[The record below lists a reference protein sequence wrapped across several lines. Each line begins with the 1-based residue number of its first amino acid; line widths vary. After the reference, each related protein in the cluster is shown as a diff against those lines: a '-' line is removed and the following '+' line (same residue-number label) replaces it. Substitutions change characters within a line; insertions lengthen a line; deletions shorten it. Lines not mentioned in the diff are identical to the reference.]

1 MRRLCAPVRIALI
14 WCLALLLLDLAV
26 PAAAQS
32 PDLTAV
38 ERQWIAE
45 HPVLRVVV
53 VRDEE
58 PLYTLG
64 DGKGPPQGFGVDL
77 LSAVARRAG
86 LELQYH
92 AVDNVRQAMAE
103 LAAGRADVTP
113 MAAPSPERLKILSF
127 PGAFVAAEQVIV
139 SRNDVGDVSSAQNF
153 AGRRVA
159 IVDGT
164 AIADRVVAE
173 FPHANY
179 VHAAT
184 RLEAYR
190 AIADGR
196 ADLAPGWLQDA
207 VYTIEANLLSN
218 LQVKR
223 SEGAAVSSFGP
234 AVPLREPV
242 LSGILAKGIA
252 SLSVAE
258 RSDAARRWLPSGVD
272 SAWVKGQPQL
282 TDAER
287 AWVQR
292 EGTIRLGYDEHFA
305 PFTSRGALDTFNGL
319 GADMVRLAADKVGL
333 RVIEQRGGS
342 FADVYDAARN
352 GRLDIVVGMART
364 EARRADF
371 EFIGPFSTSPTAMV
385 MRSNDARRWN
395 EPDDIRGGT
404 LGLLREHFLIAQLH
418 SRRPALHLAVFGSQD
433 EVLQALD
440 DGRVDAAVGNGV
452 VVNQLIDQRYAG
464 RLHVTGVLRDGDSEL
479 YFGVPRAQPE
489 LARLLQKGLDA
500 ITPSEAAELQR
511 HWVFVSLQPGLK
523 WRDVLQ
529 WAVPTAVVAAL
540 GLALLASTNRRLRR
554 ANAAEHAARQAAEEA
569 TAARGR
575 FLSYLA
581 HELRGSLGGISS
593 GATLLRDNA
602 DASVRL
608 RLTDAM
614 KSSADGLQQLLET
627 TLAHER
633 MMATGV
639 ALQPTRVE
647 LAPWWERMMAPLR
660 LSAQAK
666 GLELLDDGPVSSLPL
681 TFDAVRLAQA
691 LTNVIGNAIKF
702 TPSGRIE
709 VRGIWNVADGE
720 LEVHVAD
727 SGPGITGAD
736 RAQIFVPYAQG
747 EAGRRAS
754 HGAGL
759 GLSIARGIVR
769 AMDGRIELAS
779 AAARGAEFV
788 IRVPLRP

>member
-1 MRRLCAPVRIALI
+1 MRRLSALVRFALL
-14 WCLALLLLDLAV
+14 WCPALLLGVAG
-26 PAAAQS
+26 PATAQ
-32 PDLTAV
+32 PTELGAV
-38 ERQWIAE
+38 ERQWIAD

-53 VRDEE
+53 IRDAE
-58 PLYTLG
+58 PLYSVG
-64 DGKGPPQGFGVDL
+64 DGKSPPQGFGIDL

-86 LELQYH
+86 LALEYH
-92 AVDNVRQAMAE
+92 AVDNEQRAMAE
-103 LAAGRADVTP
+103 LAAGRADLTP
-113 MAAPSPERLKILSF
+113 MVAPSAERLKILSF
-127 PGAFVAAEQVIV
+127 PGSFVAGEQVIV
-139 SRNDVGDVSSAQNF
+139 SRSDVGDVSSAQNF

-173 FPHANY
+173 FPNAHY

-190 AIADGR
+190 AISDGR

-218 LQVKR
+218 LRVKR
-223 SEGAAVSSFGP
+223 SDGAAVSSFGP

-258 RSDAARRWLPSGVD
+258 RSTAARRWLPSGVD
-272 SAWVKGQPQL
+272 SAWVTGKPTL

-292 EGTIRLGYDEHFA
+292 EGAIRLGYDEHFA

-319 GADMVRLAADKVGL
+319 GADMARLASEKVGL
-333 RVIEQRGGS
+333 RVIEQKGGS
-342 FADVYDAARN
+342 FADVYDAARR
-352 GRLDIVVGMART
+352 GQIDVVVGMART

-385 MRSNDARRWN
+385 MRSDDPRAWS
-395 EPDDIRGGT
+395 EPDDIHGGT

-418 SRRPALHLAVFGSQD
+418 SRRPALHLVVFDSQAAVM
-433 EVLQALD
+433 QALD
-440 DGRVDAAVGNGV
+440 DGRVDAAIGNGV

-479 YFGVPRAQPE
+479 YFGVPRTQPE

-523 WRDVLQ
+523 WRDVLK
-529 WAVPTAVVAAL
+529 WALPTVAAAAL
-540 GLALLASTNRRLRR
+540 GLALLAAANRRLRR
-554 ANAAEHAARQAAEEA
+554 AIAGEHAAREAAEEA
-569 TAARGR
+569 TAARGG

-581 HELRGSLGGISS
+581 HELRGTLGGISS

-602 DASVRL
+602 DAAMQS
-608 RLTDAM
+608 RLTEAM

-633 MMATGV
+633 VMAGG
-639 ALQPTRVE
+639 VE
-647 LAPWWERMMAPLR
+647 LAPARVDLEPWWSRMMAPLR

-666 GLELLDDGPVSSLPL
+666 GLELADEGPVSRTPL
-681 TFDAVRLAQA
+681 TFDAVRLSQA

-702 TPSGRIE
+702 VPAGRID

-727 SGPGITGAD
+727 DGPGITGAD

-747 EAGRRAS
+747 AAGRTANR
-754 HGAGL
+754 GAGL
-759 GLSIARGIVR
+759 GLSIAREIVR
-769 AMDGRIELAS
+769 AMGGQITLAP

-788 IRVPLRP
+788 IRVPLKA

>member
-1 MRRLCAPVRIALI
+1 MRGLSASVRIVLTC
-14 WCLALLLLDLAV
+14 CLALLLGAAGAQGNEFS
-26 PAAAQS
+26 PA
-32 PDLTAV
+32 
-38 ERQWIAE
+38 ERQWIAA

-58 PLYTLG
+58 PLYSIG
-64 DGKGPPQGFGVDL
+64 DGKSPPQGFGIDL
-77 LSAVARRAG
+77 LSAVARRTGIA
-86 LELQYH
+86 LDYH
-92 AVDNVRQAMAE
+92 AVDNTRQAMAE
-103 LAAGRADVTP
+103 LADGRADLTP
-113 MAAPSPERLKILSF
+113 MAAPSPERLKTLSF

-139 SRNDVGDVSSAQNF
+139 SRSDVGDVSTAQNF

-173 FPHANY
+173 FPAANY

-196 ADLAPGWLQDA
+196 ADLAPGWLQEA
-207 VYTIEANLLSN
+207 VFTIEANLLTN
-218 LQVKR
+218 LRIKHMD
-223 SEGAAVSSFGP
+223 GAAVSAFGP
-234 AVPLREPV
+234 GVTRREP
-242 LSGILAKGIA
+242 LLADILAKGIA
-252 SLSVAE
+252 ELSLGE
-258 RSDAARRWLPSGVD
+258 RDAAARRWLPAGVD
-272 SAWVKGQPQL
+272 SPWVEGKASL
-282 TDAER
+282 TEAER

-292 EGTIRLGYDEHFA
+292 AGAIRLGYDEHFA

-333 RVIEQRGGS
+333 RVVAQHGGS
-342 FADVYDAARN
+342 FADVYGAALT
-352 GRLDIVVGMART
+352 GRIDVVVGMART
-364 EARRADF
+364 ESRRADF

-385 MRSNDARRWN
+385 MRSDDPRRWS

-418 SRRPALHLAVFGSQD
+418 SRRPALHLVVFDSQD
-433 EVLQALD
+433 AVLGALD
-440 DGRVDAAVGNGV
+440 DGRVDAAIGNGV

-464 RLHVTGVLRDGDSEL
+464 RLRVTGVLRDGASEL

-500 ITPSEAAELQR
+500 ITPAEAAELQR
-511 HWVFVSLQPGLK
+511 HWLFVSLQPGLK
-523 WRDVLQ
+523 WRDVLK
-529 WAVPTAVVAAL
+529 WALPVLVAVAL
-540 GLALLASTNRRLRR
+540 GLALLAATNRRLRR

-575 FLSYLA
+575 FVSYLA
-581 HELRGSLGGISS
+581 HELRGSLGGISA
-593 GATLLRDNA
+593 GAGLLRDNA
-602 DASVRL
+602 DPAVQV

-614 KSSADGLQQLLET
+614 KASADGLQQLLET
-627 TLAHER
+627 TLGHER
-633 MMATGV
+633 MMAGGIELAPV
-639 ALQPTRVE
+639 RVE

-666 GLELLDDGPVSSLPL
+666 GLELLEDAPVSQAPL

-702 TPSGRIE
+702 TPAGRVE
-709 VRGIWNVADGE
+709 VRGIWSVADGE

-727 SGPGITGAD
+727 SGPGIAGAD
-736 RAQIFVPYAQG
+736 RAQVFVPYVQG
-747 EAGRRAS
+747 TAGRSSR

-759 GLSIARGIVR
+759 GLSIAREIVR
-769 AMDGRIELAS
+769 AMGGEIALAP
-779 AAARGAEFV
+779 AAGRGAEFV
-788 IRVPLRP
+788 IRVPLAR

>member
-1 MRRLCAPVRIALI
+1 MRGLRAPVRIALT
-14 WCLALLLLDLAV
+14 WCLALLAS
-26 PAAAQS
+26 AATPVSAQTAG
-32 PDLTAV
+32 LTV
-38 ERQWIAE
+38 TEQQWVAA
-45 HPVLRVVV
+45 HPVLQVVV

-58 PLYTLG
+58 PLYSVG
-64 DGKGPPQGFGVDL
+64 DGKSAPQGFGIDL
-77 LSAVARRAG
+77 LSAVAHRAG
-86 LELQYH
+86 LALDYH
-92 AVDNVRQAMAE
+92 TVDNVGQAMAE
-103 LAAGRADVTP
+103 LASGRADLTP
-113 MAAPSPERLKILSF
+113 MAAPSPERLKMLSF

-139 SRNDVGDVSSAQNF
+139 ARSDVGDISSAQNF

-164 AIADRVVAE
+164 AITDRVVAE
-173 FPHANY
+173 FPDANF

-218 LQVKR
+218 LRVKR
-223 SEGAAVSSFGP
+223 SEGAAVGSFGP
-234 AVPLREPV
+234 AVTQREPV
-242 LSGILAKGIA
+242 LSAILAKGIA
-252 SLSVAE
+252 SLSAAE
-258 RSDAARRWLPSGVD
+258 RNDAARRWLPLGVD
-272 SAWVKGQPQL
+272 SAWVKGKAQL
-282 TDAER
+282 TDSER
-287 AWVQR
+287 AWIQR
-292 EGTIRLGYDEHFA
+292 AGAIRLGYDEHFA

-333 RVIEQRGGS
+333 RVIAQRGGT

-352 GRLDIVVGMART
+352 GQLDVIVGMART

-385 MRSNDARRWN
+385 MRSDDPRTWS

-418 SRRPALHLAVFGSQD
+418 SRRPALHLAVFDSQE
-433 EVLQALD
+433 EVLHALD
-440 DGRVDAAVGNGV
+440 DGRVDAAIGNGV

-464 RLHVTGVLRDGDSEL
+464 RLRVAGVMRNGDSEL

-511 HWVFVSLQPGLK
+511 HWVFVSLQPGLR
-523 WRDVLQ
+523 WRDVLK
-529 WAVPTAVVAAL
+529 WALPATVAAAF
-540 GLALLASTNRRLRR
+540 GLALLAVANRRLRR
-554 ANAAEHAARQAAEEA
+554 ANAGEHAAREAAEQA

-581 HELRGSLGGISS
+581 HELRGSLGGISA
-593 GATLLRDNA
+593 GAAMLRDTT
-602 DASVRL
+602 DPSL
-608 RLTDAM
+608 QHRLTDAM
-614 KSSADGLQQLLET
+614 KASADGLQQLLET

-633 MMATGV
+633 TMAGGIE
-639 ALQPTRVE
+639 LQPAPTE
-647 LAPWWERMMAPLR
+647 LRPWWNQMMAPLR

-666 GLELLDDGPVSSLPL
+666 GLELRDEAPASELPL
-681 TFDAVRLAQA
+681 DFDAVRLAQA

-702 TPSGRIE
+702 TPSGA
-709 VRGIWNVADGE
+709 VDVKASWSAADGV
-720 LEVHVAD
+720 LRVRVID
-727 SGPGITGAD
+727 SGPGIAAHD

-747 EAGRRAS
+747 EAGRSAS
-754 HGAGL
+754 RGAGL
-759 GLSIARGIVR
+759 GLSITREILR
-769 AMDGRIELAS
+769 AMGGEIALAP
-779 AAARGAEFV
+779 AAAQGAEFV
-788 IRVPLRP
+788 VRVPLRA

>member
-1 MRRLCAPVRIALI
+1 MSRLRAPVRFALI
-14 WCLALLLLDLAV
+14 WCLALLLGVAG
-26 PAAAQS
+26 PASAQ
-32 PDLTAV
+32 PELTVV
-38 ERQWIAE
+38 ERQWIAA
-45 HPVLRVVV
+45 HPVLHVVV
-53 VRDEE
+53 VRDAE
-58 PLYTLG
+58 PLYSVG
-64 DGKGPPQGFGVDL
+64 DGKSPPQGFGIDL

-86 LELQYH
+86 LTLEYH
-92 AVDNVRQAMAE
+92 AVDNVRQAME
-103 LAAGRADVTP
+103 DLAAGRADLTP
-113 MAAPSPERLKILSF
+113 MFAPSPERLKILSF
-127 PGAFVAAEQVIV
+127 PGTFVAGEQVIV
-139 SRNDVGDVSSAQNF
+139 SRSDVGDVSSAQNF

-173 FPHANY
+173 FPNANY
-179 VHAAT
+179 VHTAT
-184 RLEAYR
+184 RLEAYH

-218 LQVKR
+218 LRVKR
-223 SEGAAVSSFGP
+223 SDGAAVSSFGP
-234 AVPLREPV
+234 AVTLHQPV

-272 SAWVKGQPQL
+272 SAWVTGKATL
-282 TDAER
+282 TEAER

-292 EGTIRLGYDEHFA
+292 EGAIRLGYDEHFA

-333 RVIEQRGGS
+333 RVIAQKGGT

-352 GRLDIVVGMART
+352 GQIDVVVGMART

-371 EFIGPFSTSPTAMV
+371 EFIGPFFTSPTAMV
-385 MRSNDARRWN
+385 MRSDDPRSWS

-418 SRRPALHLAVFGSQD
+418 SRRPALRMVVFASQD
-433 EVLQALD
+433 DVLRALD
-440 DGRVDAAVGNGV
+440 DGRVDAAIGNGV
-452 VVNQLIDQRYAG
+452 VVNQLIDERYAG
-464 RLHVTGVLRDGDSEL
+464 RLHVTGVLHDGDSEL
-479 YFGVPRAQPE
+479 YFGVPHAQPE

-529 WAVPTAVVAAL
+529 WALPTVAIAAL
-540 GLALLASTNRRLRR
+540 GLALLTVTNRRLRR
-554 ANAAEHAARQAAEEA
+554 ANAAEHAARETAEEA

-575 FLSYLA
+575 FLTYLA
-581 HELRGSLGGISS
+581 HELRGTLGGISS
-593 GATLLRDNA
+593 GAALLRDNA
-602 DASVRL
+602 DPAIQS

-614 KSSADGLQQLLET
+614 QSSADGLQQLLET

-633 MMATGV
+633 MMAAGV
-639 ALQPTRVE
+639 DLSPGRVE
-647 LAPWWERMMAPLR
+647 LEPWWGQMMAPLR

-666 GLELLDDGPVSSLPL
+666 GLELVDEGPQARAPL
-681 TFDAVRLAQA
+681 YFDAVRLAQA

-702 TPSGRIE
+702 TPSGRVD

-736 RAQIFVPYAQG
+736 RAQLFVPYAQG
-747 EAGRRAS
+747 EAGRSANR
-754 HGAGL
+754 GAGL
-759 GLSIARGIVR
+759 GLSIAREILR
-769 AMDGRIELAS
+769 AMGGQLTLAP

-788 IRVPLRP
+788 IRVPLQA

>member
-1 MRRLCAPVRIALI
+1 MRGLCAPARIALT
-14 WCLALLLLDLAV
+14 WCLALLLGVAG
-26 PAAAQS
+26 PATAQ
-32 PDLTAV
+32 PAEPTAV
-38 ERQWIAE
+38 ERQWIAD

-58 PLYTLG
+58 PLYSVG
-64 DGKGPPQGFGVDL
+64 DGRSAPEGFGIDL

-86 LELQYH
+86 LALAYH
-92 AVDNVRQAMAE
+92 AVDNSGQAMAE
-103 LAAGRADVTP
+103 LAAGRADLTP

-127 PGAFVAAEQVIV
+127 PGTFVAAEQVIV
-139 SRNDVGDVSSAQNF
+139 SRSDVGDVSSAQNF

-164 AIADRVVAE
+164 AIADRIVAE
-173 FPHANY
+173 FPNARF
-179 VHAAT
+179 VHAPT

-190 AIADGR
+190 AVADGR

-207 VYTIEANLLSN
+207 VYTIEANLLAN
-218 LQVKR
+218 LRVRR

-234 AVPLREPV
+234 AVTLREPV
-242 LSGILAKGIA
+242 LSAILAKGIA

-258 RSDAARRWLPSGVD
+258 RADAARRWLPSGVD
-272 SAWVKGQPQL
+272 SAWVKGKPPL

-292 EGTIRLGYDEHFA
+292 AGVIRLGYDEHFA

-333 RVIEQRGGS
+333 RVVAQKGS
-342 FADVYDAARN
+342 TFADAYNAARS
-352 GRLDIVVGMART
+352 GQVDVVVGMART
-364 EARRADF
+364 EGRRADF

-385 MRSNDARRWN
+385 MRSDDSRHWS

-418 SRRPALHLAVFGSQD
+418 SRRPGLHLVVFGSQD
-433 EVLQALD
+433 EVMQALD
-440 DGRVDAAVGNGV
+440 DGRVDAAIGNGV

-464 RLHVTGVLRDGDSEL
+464 RLRVAGVMRDGDSEL

-523 WRDVLQ
+523 WRDVLK
-529 WAVPTAVVAAL
+529 WALPTLAAVAL

-575 FLSYLA
+575 FLTYLA
-581 HELRGSLGGISS
+581 HELRGTLGGISA

-602 DASVRL
+602 EPAIQA

-614 KSSADGLQQLLET
+614 KTSADGLQDLLET
-627 TLAHER
+627 TLGHER

-639 ALQPTRVE
+639 DLQAARVD
-647 LAPWWERMMAPLR
+647 LGAWWERMMAPLH
-660 LSAQAK
+660 LSAEAK
-666 GLELLDDGPVSSLPL
+666 GLELLDDGPVSGVPL
-681 TFDAVRLAQA
+681 NFDPIRLAQA

-702 TPSGRIE
+702 TPAGRVA
-709 VRGIWNVADGE
+709 VRGIWNVADGD
-720 LEVHVAD
+720 LEVHVVD
-727 SGPGITGAD
+727 NGPGITGAD
-736 RAQIFVPYAQG
+736 RTRLFEPYAQG
-747 EAGRRAS
+747 EAGRSTNR
-754 HGAGL
+754 GAGL
-759 GLSIARGIVR
+759 GLSIAREIVR
-769 AMDGRIELAS
+769 AMGGEIGLAPV
-779 AAARGAEFV
+779 AARGAEFV
-788 IRVPLRP
+788 VRVPLRV

>member
-1 MRRLCAPVRIALI
+1 MRRLRALVRIASI
-14 WCLALLLLDLAV
+14 CCLALLLGAAG
-26 PAAAQS
+26 PAGAQA

-45 HPVLRVVV
+45 HPVLHVVV

-58 PLYTLG
+58 PLYSVG
-64 DGKGPPQGFGVDL
+64 DGKSPPQGFGIDL

-86 LELQYH
+86 LALEYH
-92 AVDNVRQAMAE
+92 AVDNVGQAMAE
-103 LAAGRADVTP
+103 LAAGRADLTP
-113 MAAPSPERLKILSF
+113 MAAPSPQRLKTLSY

-139 SRNDVGDVSSAQNF
+139 SRSDVGDVSTSQNF

-173 FPHANY
+173 FPNANY

-207 VYTIEANLLSN
+207 VYTIESNLLANLR
-218 LQVKR
+218 VKR

-234 AVPLREPV
+234 AVTLREPV
-242 LSGILAKGIA
+242 LSGILAKGIGA
-252 SLSVAE
+252 LSVAE

-272 SAWVKGQPQL
+272 SAWVKGKPVL
-282 TDAER
+282 TEAER

-292 EGTIRLGYDEHFA
+292 EGAIRLGYDEHFA

-333 RVIEQRGGS
+333 RVIAQKGGT

-352 GRLDIVVGMART
+352 GQIDVVVGMART

-371 EFIGPFSTSPTAMV
+371 EFIGPFYTSPTAMV
-385 MRSNDARRWN
+385 MRSNDPRRWS

-418 SRRPALHLAVFGSQD
+418 SRRPALPLAVFASQD
-433 EVLQALD
+433 EVMSALD
-440 DGRVDAAVGNGV
+440 AGHIDAAVGNGV

-489 LARLLQKGLDA
+489 LARLLQKGMES
-500 ITPSEAAELQR
+500 ITPSEAAEVQR
-511 HWVFVSLQPGLK
+511 HWVFVSLQPGLR

-529 WAVPTAVVAAL
+529 WALPTVAIAAF
-540 GLALLASTNRRLRR
+540 GLALLAFTNRRLRR
-554 ANAAEHAARQAAEEA
+554 ANAAEHAAREAAEEA

-575 FLSYLA
+575 FLTYLA
-581 HELRGSLGGISS
+581 HELRGTLGGIAA
-593 GATLLRDNA
+593 GATLLSDNV
-602 DASVRL
+602 DAATQA
-608 RLTDAM
+608 RLTAAM

-627 TLAHER
+627 TLGHER
-633 MMATGV
+633 MMAAGIDLHPARV
-639 ALQPTRVE
+639 ALE
-647 LAPWWERMMAPLR
+647 DWWAQMMAPLR
-660 LSAQAK
+660 LSAQGK
-666 GLELLDDGPVSSLPL
+666 GLELRDEAPVARAPL
-681 TFDAVRLAQA
+681 HFDAVRLAQA

-702 TPSGRIE
+702 TPSGRVE

-720 LEVHVAD
+720 LEVHVSD
-727 SGPGITGAD
+727 NGPGITGAD
-736 RAQIFVPYAQG
+736 RAQLFVPYAQG
-747 EAGRRAS
+747 EAGRNAS
-754 HGAGL
+754 RGAGL
-759 GLSIARGIVR
+759 GLSIAREIVR
-769 AMDGRIELAS
+769 AMGGQLALAPS
-779 AAARGAEFV
+779 TGRGAEFV
-788 IRVPLRP
+788 VRVPLGA

>member
-1 MRRLCAPVRIALI
+1 MRGTVRIALT
-14 WCLALLLLDLAV
+14 WCLALLPGVAGPAHAQTTDLSV
-26 PAAAQS
+26 
-32 PDLTAV
+32 V
-38 ERQWIAE
+38 ERQWIVD
-45 HPVLRVVV
+45 HPVLRVVI

-58 PLYTLG
+58 PLYSVG
-64 DGKGPPQGFGVDL
+64 DGPSAPQGFGIDL

-86 LELQYH
+86 LALKYH
-92 AVDNVRQAMAE
+92 TVDHVSQAMAE
-103 LAAGRADVTP
+103 LAAGQADVTP
-113 MAAPSPERLKILSF
+113 MADPSPERLKSLSF
-127 PGAFVAAEQVIV
+127 PGVFVAAEQVIV
-139 SRNDVGDVSSAQNF
+139 SRSDVGDVSSAQNF

-173 FPHANY
+173 FPNANF
-179 VHAAT
+179 VHAQS

-207 VYTIEANLLSN
+207 VYTIEANLLAN
-218 LQVKR
+218 LRVKR
-223 SEGAAVSSFGP
+223 SDGAAVTSFGP
-234 AVPLREPV
+234 AVTRREPV

-252 SLSVAE
+252 SLSTAE

-272 SAWVKGQPQL
+272 SAWVKGKPAL
-282 TDAER
+282 TEAER

-292 EGTIRLGYDEHFA
+292 AGVVRLGYDEHFA
-305 PFTSRGALDTFNGL
+305 PFTSRGALDSFNGL

-333 RVIEQRGGS
+333 RVIAQKGGT
-342 FADVYDAARN
+342 FADAYDAARN
-352 GRLDIVVGMART
+352 GQVDVVVGMART

-371 EFIGPFSTSPTAMV
+371 EFIGPFSTSPTAMA
-385 MRSNDARRWN
+385 MRSGDVRQWR

-418 SRRPALHLAVFGSQD
+418 SRRPALHLVVFSSQD
-433 EVLQALD
+433 EVMDALV
-440 DGRVDAAVGNGV
+440 DGRVDAAIGNGV

-500 ITPSEAAELQR
+500 ITPSEAAELRR

-529 WAVPTAVVAAL
+529 WALPAMAVAAL
-540 GLALLASTNRRLRR
+540 GLALLGLANRRLRR
-554 ANAAEHAARQAAEEA
+554 ANAAEHAARQAAEDA

-575 FLSYLA
+575 FLTYLA
-581 HELRGSLGGISS
+581 HELRGTLGGISA

-602 DASVRL
+602 DPAL
-608 RLTDAM
+608 QPRLTDAM
-614 KSSADGLQQLLET
+614 KASADGLQQLLET
-627 TLAHER
+627 TLGHER
-633 MMATGV
+633 MMASGV
-639 ALQPTRVE
+639 DLQPARVE
-647 LAPWWERMMAPLR
+647 LGPWWARMMAPLC

-666 GLELLDDGPVSSLPL
+666 GLELVDDGPVSSAPL

-691 LTNVIGNAIKF
+691 LTNVIANAIKF
-702 TPSGRIE
+702 TPSGRVE

-736 RAQIFVPYAQG
+736 RAQLFVPYAQG
-747 EAGRRAS
+747 AAGRTANR
-754 HGAGL
+754 GAGL
-759 GLSIARGIVR
+759 GLSIAREIVR
-769 AMDGRIELAS
+769 AMGGRIALAPETL
-779 AAARGAEFV
+779 RGAEFV
-788 IRVPLRP
+788 IQVPLRA

>member
-1 MRRLCAPVRIALI
+1 MRGLCAPVRIALT
-14 WCLALLLLDLAV
+14 WCLALLLGVAG
-26 PAAAQS
+26 PAAAQPMALS
-32 PDLTAV
+32 AV
-38 ERQWIAE
+38 ERQWIAD
-45 HPVLRVVV
+45 HPTLRVVV

-58 PLYTLG
+58 PLYAVG
-64 DGKGPPQGFGVDL
+64 DGKSPPQGFGIDL

-86 LELQYH
+86 FGLEYH

-103 LAAGRADVTP
+103 LADGRADLTP
-113 MAAPSPERLKILSF
+113 MAAPSPERLKTLSF
-127 PGAFVAAEQVIV
+127 PGTFVAAEQVIV
-139 SRNDVGDVSSAQNF
+139 SRSDVGDVSPAQNF

-164 AIADRVVAE
+164 AMADRIVAE
-173 FPHANY
+173 FAQANF
-179 VHAAT
+179 VHAST

-196 ADLAPGWLQDA
+196 ADLTLGWLQDA
-207 VYTIEANLLSN
+207 VYTIEANLLAN
-218 LQVKR
+218 LRVKR
-223 SEGAAVSSFGP
+223 SEGAGVTSFGP
-234 AVPLREPV
+234 AVTLREPV

-258 RSDAARRWLPSGVD
+258 RSGAARRWLPSGVD
-272 SAWVKGQPQL
+272 SAWVRGKPAL
-282 TDAER
+282 TEAER

-292 EGTIRLGYDEHFA
+292 AGAIRLGYDEHFA
-305 PFTSRGALDTFNGL
+305 PFTSRGVLDTFNGL

-333 RVIEQRGGS
+333 RVVAQRGGS
-342 FADVYDAARN
+342 FADAYDAARN
-352 GRLDIVVGMART
+352 GQIDVVVGMART

-385 MRSNDARRWN
+385 MRSDDSRRWS

-418 SRRPALHLAVFGSQD
+418 SRRPALHLVVFGSQD

-440 DGRVDAAVGNGV
+440 DGRVDAGIGNGV
-452 VVNQLIDQRYAG
+452 VVNRLIDQRYAG

-479 YFGVPRAQPE
+479 FFGVPRTQPE

-523 WRDVLQ
+523 WRDVLK
-529 WAVPTAVVAAL
+529 WALPIMAAAAL
-540 GLALLASTNRRLRR
+540 GLALLAAANRRLRR
-554 ANAAEHAARQAAEEA
+554 ANAGEHAARQVAEEA

-575 FLSYLA
+575 FLTYLA
-581 HELRGSLGGISS
+581 HELRGSLGGIAA

-602 DASVRL
+602 DPAVQA

-633 MMATGV
+633 MMASGV
-639 ALQPTRVE
+639 ELRHSRVE
-647 LAPWWERMMAPLR
+647 LEPWWGRMMAPLR
-660 LSAQAK
+660 LSAQVK
-666 GLELLDDGPVSSLPL
+666 GLDLRDEAPVSSVPL
-681 TFDAVRLAQA
+681 EFDAVRLAQA
-691 LTNVIGNAIKF
+691 LTNVIGNSIKF
-702 TPSGRIE
+702 TPSGRVE

-720 LEVHVAD
+720 LEVHVVD
-727 SGPGITGAD
+727 NGPGITGAD

-747 EAGRRAS
+747 EAGRSANR
-754 HGAGL
+754 GAGL
-759 GLSIARGIVR
+759 GLSIAREIVR
-769 AMDGRIELAS
+769 AMGGRIALAP
-779 AAARGAEFV
+779 ATGRGAEFV
-788 IRVPLRP
+788 VAVPLRA

>member
-14 WCLALLLLDLAV
+14 WCLALMLLGV
-26 PAAAQS
+26 AAPVSAQPS
-32 PDLTAV
+32 DLTPI
-38 ERQWIAE
+38 EQKWIAG

-53 VRDEE
+53 VRDAE
-58 PLYTLG
+58 PLYSVG
-64 DGKGPPQGFGVDL
+64 DGKSPPQGFGIDL

-86 LELQYH
+86 LTLEYH

-103 LAAGRADVTP
+103 LADGRADLTP

-127 PGAFVAAEQVIV
+127 PGSFVAGEQVIV
-139 SRNDVGDVSSAQNF
+139 SRSDVGDVSSAQSF

-184 RLEAYR
+184 RLDAYR

-218 LQVKR
+218 LRVRR
-223 SEGAAVSSFGP
+223 SDGAAVSSFGP
-234 AVPLREPV
+234 AVTLREPV

-272 SAWVKGQPQL
+272 SAWVDGKPQL

-319 GADMVRLAADKVGL
+319 GADMVRLAAAKVGL
-333 RVIEQRGGS
+333 RVIAQRGGT
-342 FADVYDAARN
+342 FADVYEAARD
-352 GRLDIVVGMART
+352 GQIDVVVGMART

-385 MRSNDARRWN
+385 MRSDDPRRWS

-404 LGLLREHFLIAQLH
+404 LGLLREHFLIPQLR
-418 SRRPALHLAVFGSQD
+418 SRRPALHLAAFASQED
-433 EVLQALD
+433 VLQALD
-440 DGRVDAAVGNGV
+440 DGRVDAAIGNGV
-452 VVNQLIDQRYAG
+452 VVDQLIDQRYAG

-479 YFGVPRAQPE
+479 YFGVPRRQPE

-523 WRDVLQ
+523 WRDVLK
-529 WAVPTAVVAAL
+529 WTLPTLAVVAL

-554 ANAAEHAARQAAEEA
+554 ANAAEHAAREAAEEA

-575 FLSYLA
+575 FLSYVA
-581 HELRGSLGGISS
+581 HELRGALGGISA
-593 GATLLRDNA
+593 GAALLRDNA
-602 DASVRL
+602 DPAVQA

-614 KSSADGLQQLLET
+614 QTSADGLQQLLET
-627 TLAHER
+627 TLSHER
-633 MMATGV
+633 MMTAGIP
-639 ALQPTRVE
+639 LQPKRVE
-647 LAPWWERMMAPLR
+647 LGPWWQRLMAPLR
-660 LSAQAK
+660 LSAQVK
-666 GLELLDDGPVSSLPL
+666 GLELVDDGPVASVPL
-681 TFDAVRLAQA
+681 EFDAVRLAQA
-691 LTNVIGNAIKF
+691 LTNVIGNAVKF
-702 TPSGRIE
+702 TPAGRVE

-736 RAQIFVPYAQG
+736 RARIFVPYAQG
-747 EAGRRAS
+747 DAGRQAS
-754 HGAGL
+754 RGAGL
-759 GLSIARGIVR
+759 GLSIAREIVR
-769 AMDGRIELAS
+769 AMGGEIVLAP

-788 IRVPLRP
+788 VRVPLRG

>member
-1 MRRLCAPVRIALI
+1 MRGLCAPVRIALT
-14 WCLALLLLDLAV
+14 WCLALLLGAV
-26 PAAAQS
+26 APAFAQA
-32 PDLTAV
+32 PEFTAV
-38 ERQWIAE
+38 ERQWIAD

-58 PLYTLG
+58 PLYSVG
-64 DGKGPPQGFGVDL
+64 DGKSLPQGFGIDL
-77 LSAVARRAG
+77 LSAVTRRAG
-86 LELQYH
+86 LALQYH
-92 AVDNVRQAMAE
+92 AVDNVGQAMAE
-103 LAAGRADVTP
+103 LAAGRADLTP
-113 MAAPSPERLKILSF
+113 MAAPSAQRLKILSF
-127 PGAFVAAEQVIV
+127 PGAFVAVEQVIV
-139 SRNDVGDVSSAQNF
+139 SRSDVGDISPAQNF

-173 FPHANY
+173 FPNANY

-207 VYTIEANLLSN
+207 VYTIEANLLAN
-218 LQVKR
+218 LRVKHR
-223 SEGAAVSSFGP
+223 EGAAMSSFGP
-234 AVPLREPV
+234 AVTLREPV
-242 LSGILAKGIA
+242 LSGIIAKGIA

-272 SAWVKGQPQL
+272 SAWVKGKPPL
-282 TDAER
+282 TEAER

-292 EGTIRLGYDEHFA
+292 AGVIRLGYDEHFA

-333 RVIEQRGGS
+333 RVIGQRGGT

-352 GRLDIVVGMART
+352 GQIDVVVGMART
-364 EARRADF
+364 EARRTEF

-385 MRSNDARRWN
+385 MRSDDPRRWS
-395 EPDDIRGGT
+395 EPDDIRAGT

-418 SRRPALHLAVFGSQD
+418 SRRPGLPLAVFASQD

-440 DGRVDAAVGNGV
+440 DGRVDAAIGNGV

-464 RLHVTGVLRDGDSEL
+464 RLNVTGVLRDGDSEL

-523 WRDVLQ
+523 WRDVLK
-529 WAVPTAVVAAL
+529 WALPAVAVAAL

-554 ANAAEHAARQAAEEA
+554 ANAAEQAARQVAEEA

-575 FLSYLA
+575 FLTYLA
-581 HELRGSLGGISS
+581 HELRGTLGGISA
-593 GATLLRDNA
+593 GATLLQANA
-602 DASVRL
+602 DPATRS

-614 KSSADGLQQLLET
+614 KSSAEGLQQLLET
-627 TLAHER
+627 TLGHER
-633 MMATGV
+633 MMATGIDLQASRV
-639 ALQPTRVE
+639 ALE
-647 LAPWWERMMAPLR
+647 PWWGQMMAPLR

-666 GLELLDDGPVSSLPL
+666 GLDLVDEGPVSSVPL
-681 TFDAVRLAQA
+681 NFDAVRLAQA

-702 TPSGRIE
+702 TPIGRVE

-727 SGPGITGAD
+727 SGPGITGTD
-736 RAQIFVPYAQG
+736 RAQVFVPYAQG
-747 EAGRRAS
+747 EAGRTANR
-754 HGAGL
+754 GAGL
-759 GLSIARGIVR
+759 GLSIAREIVR
-769 AMDGRIELAS
+769 AMGGRIELAP
-779 AAARGAEFV
+779 ALPGGAEFV
-788 IRVPLRP
+788 IRVPLRA